1 MRRLIVAAA
10 TALIGIAPLPGSAS
24 TTIPGVVRQAPAVY
38 RFTIGDAQVTAL
50 SDGTMPLDVHQV
62 LKGISPAE
70 MDALLA
76 RNFLVNPVQPSI
88 NTYLIEMGGRTVLV
102 DTGTGDLFGAGN
114 GGRLPDALAAAGIRP
129 DQIDDVLITHTHPD
143 HIGGLVKNGRI
154 VFPKATVHVG
164 KPDLDFF
171 LDLRNSPENSPN
183 RRVSEQVKA
192 MFKPY
197 MDAGKVRSFERN
209 GEILPAISAELR
221 PGHSPGSAIFR
232 LTSRG
237 QELVIIGDIIHVA
250 AVQFDRPDVTFIF
263 DKDPS
268 IARADRELA
277 LKDFA
282 RAGTLI
288 AAPHISFP
296 GVGHIR
302 IEGDSYR
309 WVPVE
314 YLNRD
319 PNLPGIKF

>member
-1 MRRLIVAAA
+1 MRRLIVAA
-10 TALIGIAPLPGSAS
+10 LIGFAALPGSAS
-24 TTIPGVVRQAPAVY
+24 TTIPGAVRQAPAVY

-50 SDGTMPLDVHQV
+50 ADGTMPLDVHQV
-62 LKGISPAE
+62 LKGMSPAE

-76 RNFLVNPVQPSI
+76 RSFLANPVQPSI
-88 NTYLIEMGGRTVLV
+88 NAFLIELGGRVVLV
-102 DTGTGDLFGAGN
+102 DTGAGDLFGPGN
-114 GGRLPDALAAAGIRP
+114 GGRLPEALAAAGIRP

-143 HIGGLVKNGRI
+143 HIGGLAREGRT
-154 VFPKATVHVG
+154 VFSKATVHVG

-171 LDLRNSPENSPN
+171 LHQRFQPNSPN
-183 RRVSEQVKA
+183 ERVSEQVNA
-192 MFKPY
+192 MLKPY
-197 MDAGKVRSFERN
+197 LDTGKVRSFEQN
-209 GEILPAISAELR
+209 GEILPGISAELR

-250 AVQFDRPDVTFIF
+250 AVQFDRPDVTFVF
-263 DKDPS
+263 DQDPS
-268 IARADRELA
+268 KARADREQA

-282 RAGTLI
+282 RLGTLI
-288 AAPHISFP
+288 AAPHLSFP

-314 YLNRD
+314 YTNRD

>member
-1 MRRLIVAAA
+1 MRKLMAMAAALSMVAALPSSA
-10 TALIGIAPLPGSAS
+10 TI
-24 TTIPGVVRQAPAVY
+24 TIPNVVRQAPAVY

-50 SDGTMPLDVHQV
+50 SDGTMPLDVHWA
-62 LKGISPAE
+62 LKGMSPAE

-76 RNFLVNPVQPSI
+76 SHFLANPVQSSI
-88 NTYLIEMGGRTVLV
+88 NAFLIEMGGRTILA
-102 DTGTGDLFGAGN
+102 DTGSGDLFGPGNAGI
-114 GGRLPDALAAAGIRP
+114 LPEALAAAGIRP
-129 DQIDDVLITHTHPD
+129 DRIDDVIITHTHPD

-154 VFPKATVHVG
+154 VFPKATIHVG

-171 LDLRNSPENSPN
+171 LDPQN
-183 RRVSEQVKA
+183 RRNPVSENVKA

-197 MDAGKVRSFERN
+197 MDAGKVRGFERN
-209 GEILPAISAELR
+209 GEILPGISAELR

-232 LTSRG
+232 LKSRG

-250 AVQFDRPDVTFIF
+250 AVQLDRPDVTWVY
-263 DKDPS
+263 DQDPS
-268 IARADRELA
+268 EARADREQA
-277 LKDFA
+277 LQEFA

-302 IEGDSYR
+302 VEGKTYR

-314 YLNRD
+314 YANRD
-319 PNLPGIKF
+319 PNLPPPRF